1 MSYETRYATA
11 MRQRADAAASTPE
24 AAAARLKHRDAMQ
37 RGRSD
42 ALAKFGAITLE
53 NAGEMLE
60 YQNERITH
68 WLKELCFS
76 PESTQD
82 S

>member
-1 MSYETRYATA
+1 
-11 MRQRADAAASTPE
+11 
-24 AAAARLKHRDAMQ
+24 MQ